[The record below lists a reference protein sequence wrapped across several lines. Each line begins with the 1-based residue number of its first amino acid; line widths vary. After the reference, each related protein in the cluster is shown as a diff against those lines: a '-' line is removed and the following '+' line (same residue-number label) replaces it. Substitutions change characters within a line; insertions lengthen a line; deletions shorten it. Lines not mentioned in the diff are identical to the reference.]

1 MLLLILFPQNGRSPT
16 LRTYN
21 SGAKLQ
27 IKNERTKK
35 KGEKLASCSL
45 DIVKILQLIIHHLVY
60 SKNITNF
67 AEMYK
72 DEFIKEWHRR
82 FD

>member
-35 KGEKLASCSL
+35 KGEKLAL
-45 DIVKILQLIIHHLVY
+45 APLII
-60 SKNITNF
+60 S
-67 AEMYK
+67 
-72 DEFIKEWHRR
+72 
-82 FD
+82 

>member
-27 IKNERTKK
+27 IKIERTKK
-35 KGEKLASCSL
+35 KGEKLAFSSL
-45 DIVKILQLIIHHLVY
+45 YYLVTENLI
-60 SKNITNF
+60 
-67 AEMYK
+67 
-72 DEFIKEWHRR
+72 
-82 FD
+82 

>member
-27 IKNERTKK
+27 IKIERTKK

-45 DIVKILQLIIHHLVY
+45 IIFLFSLKRLPPLVKEALFQ
-60 SKNITNF
+60 
-67 AEMYK
+67 
-72 DEFIKEWHRR
+72 
-82 FD
+82 

>member
-27 IKNERTKK
+27 IKIERTKK
-35 KGEKLASCSL
+35 KGEKLASSPL
-45 DIVKILQLIIHHLVY
+45 ILLKY
-60 SKNITNF
+60 YN
-67 AEMYK
+67 
-72 DEFIKEWHRR
+72 
-82 FD
+82 

>member
-35 KGEKLASCSL
+35 KGENFASCSL
-45 DIVKILQLIIHHLVY
+45 DIVNY
-60 SKNITNF
+60 NNN
-67 AEMYK
+67 
-72 DEFIKEWHRR
+72 
-82 FD
+82 